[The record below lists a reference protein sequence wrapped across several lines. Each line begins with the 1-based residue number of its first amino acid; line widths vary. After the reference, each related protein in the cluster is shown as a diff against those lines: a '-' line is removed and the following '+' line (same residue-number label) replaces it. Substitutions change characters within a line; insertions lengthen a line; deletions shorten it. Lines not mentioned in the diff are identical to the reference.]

1 LAKIFCFFVPA
12 KGKQQFLL
20 FANASGEIQW
30 LCMRTKGNKLQVKR
44 KPRTKKAEFMLS
56 DEEYELI
63 ALYLKKYKISNRSRW
78 FRETVMN
85 HILKNMD
92 KDYPT
97 LFVEN
102 EMRR

>member
-1 LAKIFCFFVPA
+1 MGTKKQSLN
-12 KGKQQFLL
+12 GKTRQ
-20 FANASGEIQW
+20 
-30 LCMRTKGNKLQVKR
+30 
-44 KPRTKKAEFMLS
+44 RTKKVVFTLA

-63 ALYLKKYKISNRSRW
+63 DFYLKKYKISNRSRW
-78 FRETVMN
+78 YRETVLT

-97 LFVEN
+97 LFEEN